1 MGREHP
7 VCIHLL
13 VKLEGTLETL
23 VIEKLGNA
31 ALVQESA
38 REGILMPKRYLGEA
52 ILENF
57 FGFLVF
63 PSLQ

>member
-1 MGREHP
+1 
-7 VCIHLL
+7 L